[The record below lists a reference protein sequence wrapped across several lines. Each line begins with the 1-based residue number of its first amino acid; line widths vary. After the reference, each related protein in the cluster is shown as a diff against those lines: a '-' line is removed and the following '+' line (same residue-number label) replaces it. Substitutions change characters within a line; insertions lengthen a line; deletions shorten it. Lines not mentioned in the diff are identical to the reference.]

1 MSQSLYDMMTP
12 EQARMMLA
20 AFKERLP
27 TGGVADE
34 ALVAGGLPMD
44 LLSSVAPAA
53 PAEALPTPPIPPEG
67 GAPTAPVVTDGAA
80 AATSPTTPQAQAD
93 SLSRL
98 RNLIGGGE
106 RPSMEDRGRENL
118 MNFFFSMAASRNPSF
133 FGQLGEAGQQLA
145 RADAAA
151 RAEALQERRLD
162 IEAGYRAMQA
172 ENQLREL
179 QQYENPGSPRYRL
192 IEAQI
197 ANLRASAAR
206 AASEGASN
214 RLTGSFIGDDGI
226 VRGMNRQGQLEPYRT
241 ETGEPF
247 RRRENDPATSANWMQ
262 AYNESMRNSAPLR
275 GIPETAQEREARQQ
289 QAITD
294 ANAAVA
300 ALRGTLRPNLPG
312 SQQQQ
317 QQAPTRPSGA
327 TRYDEFGR
335 PITQ

>member
-20 AFKERLP
+20 AFRERLP

-98 RNLIGGGE
+98 RDLIGGGD
-106 RPSMEDRGRENL
+106 RPSMKDRGRENL

-133 FGQLGEAGQQLA
+133 FGQLGEAGQQFA
-145 RADAAA
+145 RADAAS

-162 IEAGYRAMQA
+162 IEAGFRAAQ
-172 ENQLREL
+172 EERQLREL
-179 QQYENPGSPRYRL
+179 QQYEDPNSLRGRY
-192 IEAQI
+192 IQAQI
-197 ANLRASAAR
+197 DELNARRDRAGRDEGLGQGIPGELGGRQGIYYPRSDTFRPYAEGFQAAR
-206 AASEGASN
+206 TVQQEDAAERRAAELRLRIDNEAERRLNSN
-214 RLTGSFIGDDGI
+214 PATQLLDGEARRVAKNAI
-226 VRGMNRQGQLEPYRT
+226 VREL
-241 ETGEPF
+241 
-247 RRRENDPATSANWMQ
+247 
-262 AYNESMRNSAPLR
+262 
-275 GIPETAQEREARQQ
+275 ETALRRQP
-289 QAITD
+289 D
-294 ANAAVA
+294 
-300 ALRGTLRPNLPG
+300 
-312 SQQQQ
+312 QQQQ
-317 QQAPTRPSGA
+317 GAPTGGPEIRDRP
-327 TRYDEFGR
+327 F
-335 PITQ
+335 

>member
-34 ALVAGGLPMD
+34 ALLAGGLPMD
-44 LLSSVAPAA
+44 LLSSVAPA
-53 PAEALPTPPIPPEG
+53 ETLPTPPIPPEG
-67 GAPTAPVVTDGAA
+67 GASAAPVVTDGAA

-93 SLSRL
+93 SLARL
-98 RNLIGGGE
+98 RDLIGGGD
-106 RPSMEDRGRENL
+106 RPTLEDRGRENL

-162 IEAGYRAMQA
+162 IEAGYRASQ
-172 ENQLREL
+172 EERQLREL
-179 QQYENPGSPRYRL
+179 LRDEDPNSPRARL

-206 AASEGASN
+206 AGREGTSS
-214 RLTGSFIGDDGI
+214 RLTGQYTGDDGI
-226 VRGMNRQGQLEPYRT
+226 VRGMNRQGRLEPYRT
-241 ETGEPF
+241 ETNEPF
-247 RRRENDPATSANWMQ
+247 RRRETDPATSANWMQ

-289 QAITD
+289 QAIAD

-317 QQAPTRPSGA
+317 QQQAPTRPSGV

>member
-1 MSQSLYDMMTP
+1 MSPSLYDMMTP

-98 RNLIGGGE
+98 RNLIGGGD
-106 RPSMEDRGRENL
+106 RPTVEDRGRENL

-145 RADAAA
+145 RADAAS

-162 IEAGYRAMQA
+162 IEAGFRAMQA

-179 QQYENPGSPRYRL
+179 QQYEDPNSLRGRF
-192 IEAQI
+192 IQAQI
-197 ANLRASAAR
+197 DRLRAQSANEGRTARLGQGIPGELGGRAGIYYPQSDTFRPYAEGFQPARTTQQEEAATRRAEERRFTILREAENIVNRNPQTQYLMGADRDRAVMEAAR
-206 AASEGASN
+206 A
-214 RLTGSFIGDDGI
+214 
-226 VRGMNRQGQLEPYRT
+226 VV
-241 ETGEPF
+241 
-247 RRRENDPATSANWMQ
+247 
-262 AYNESMRNSAPLR
+262 
-275 GIPETAQEREARQQ
+275 ERER
-289 QAITD
+289 
-294 ANAAVA
+294 
-300 ALRGTLRPNLPG
+300 ALAGQPPTNPA
-312 SQQQQ
+312 
-317 QQAPTRPSGA
+317 APTSGPEIRDRP
-327 TRYDEFGR
+327 F
-335 PITQ
+335 